1 MGPTPAPAGQR
12 EPATSE
18 TEPTDGRSILVL
30 TFSLL
35 WEFDPRVAAALTLL
49 RMASSAVLRLSQ
61 PAQDQG

>member
-1 MGPTPAPAGQR
+1 MGAASAPGAQY

-30 TFSLL
+30 TFSLP
-35 WEFDPRVAAALTLL
+35 WEFDPRVAAALTLF

-61 PAQDQG
+61 PAQYQG